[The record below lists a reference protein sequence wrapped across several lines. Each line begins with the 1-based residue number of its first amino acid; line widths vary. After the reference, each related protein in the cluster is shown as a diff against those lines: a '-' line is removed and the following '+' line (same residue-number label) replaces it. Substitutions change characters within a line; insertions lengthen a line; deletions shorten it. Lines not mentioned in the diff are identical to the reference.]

1 MLSTTHL
8 PPHARTAARTVTALL
23 VAAAMFGGPA
33 AVASTVTSPP
43 AGKSAGSTTPTVSHS
58 PRPVVSPWAGPLTM
72 PCPPS
77 AATHPSPAITDPPS
91 ALPPTPTNGPIGGPL
106 LGSSG
111 IAVQSAAGVPAT
123 PDITA
128 SSWVIADADT
138 GEVLAAKDPHG
149 RFLPASTLK
158 TLTAVTLI
166 PRLDPCQIY
175 VATKK
180 DLHAE
185 CTCAGVA
192 DGTAYRIR
200 MLFTGMLIYSG
211 NDAANTLAGAYG
223 GIDKTVTAMNAE
235 AKYLKAYDTEAG
247 TPSGLDTPGERSSA
261 YDLALIARAGLA
273 MPDFR
278 SYVSTRHV
286 LFTMPHG
293 ETQTLFTHVKLLPN
307 YDGAIGIKNG
317 FTVAAQATYV
327 GAATRNG
334 HTIIA
339 TLMHSTVGTAVWHED
354 AALLD
359 WGFAA
364 VGKVTPVGELV
375 SPDLPPLPSAP
386 GSSAT
391 ASSSAA
397 SLAASSGFAAPTSVL
412 KAVVKA
418 SDIHK
423 ASASGSSVAV
433 PLTIAGVVAVGAGAT
448 LASLQRRRRRRVAS
462 LEKSLRF

>member
-1 MLSTTHL
+1 MLPTPRAL
-8 PPHARTAARTVTALL
+8 PRAWVRGLSALAVAATALMATPAAAATAAK
-23 VAAAMFGGPA
+23 
-33 AVASTVTSPP
+33 TSPP
-43 AGKSAGSTTPTVSHS
+43 ASPTITPSVSHT
-58 PRPVVSPWAGPLTM
+58 PQPVVSPFAGPLSE
-72 PCPPS
+72 PCPD
-77 AATHPSPAITDPPS
+77 AAHEHPTPAVTAPPS
-91 ALPPTPTNGPIGGPL
+91 SEPTTPADGPIGGPA

-111 IAVQSAAGVPAT
+111 VVTGAGAPAV

-128 SSWVIADADT
+128 ASWVVADADT
-138 GEVLAAKDPHG
+138 GEILGAKDPHG

-166 PRLDPCQIY
+166 PRLDPCAIY
-175 VATKK
+175 TAKPA

-192 DGTAYRIR
+192 DGTAYRIK

-223 GIDKTVTAMNAE
+223 GIDKTVAAMNSE
-235 AKYLKAYDTEAG
+235 AKYLKAYDTQAG

-293 ETQTLFTHVKLLPN
+293 KTQTLFTHVKLLPN

-339 TLMHSTVGTAVWHED
+339 TLMHSTVGTQVWHED

-364 VGKVTPVGELV
+364 EGKATAVGVLV
-375 SPDLPPLPSAP
+375 DPDLPPAPSASAISSSP
-386 GSSAT
+386 APTTTITSRPSTANTFALPKVVEASSARKPST
-391 ASSSAA
+391 
-397 SLAASSGFAAPTSVL
+397 SSG
-412 KAVVKA
+412 
-418 SDIHK
+418 
-423 ASASGSSVAV
+423 SVAI
-433 PLTIAGVVAVGAGAT
+433 PLALAGALVVAAAT
-448 LASLQRRRRRRVAS
+448 TLTSLQRRRRRRARS

>member
-1 MLSTTHL
+1 MFPLSPVTRAL
-8 PPHARTAARTVTALL
+8 PRSAALAVTAAVVVALASAP
-23 VAAAMFGGPA
+23 AAAATP
-33 AVASTVTSPP
+33 SPTGTP
-43 AGKSAGSTTPTVSHS
+43 TTPSTPSTSLS
-58 PRPVVSPWAGPLTM
+58 PSPTHTPNPVVSPFRGPLTL
-72 PCPPS
+72 PCPAS
-77 AATHPSPAITDPPS
+77 AATSPAPAVTDPPS
-91 ALPPTPTNGPIGGPL
+91 SQPTPPPDGPVGGAQ
-106 LGSSG
+106 LGTSG
-111 IAVQSAAGVPAT
+111 VVVGQGAPAA

-128 SSWVIADADT
+128 ASWVVADADT
-138 GEVLAAKDPHG
+138 GEILGAKDPHG

-175 VATKK
+175 TPTAA

-185 CTCAGVA
+185 CTCVGVA
-192 DGTAYRIR
+192 AGLPYRVR

-211 NDAANTLAGAYG
+211 NDAANTLADAYG
-223 GIDKTVTAMNAE
+223 GIDKTVAAMNAE
-235 AKYLKAYDTEAG
+235 AHYLKAYDTQAG

-273 MPDFR
+273 MPDFA

-286 LFTMPHG
+286 LFPVAKDKT
-293 ETQTLFTHVKLLPN
+293 ETKFTHVKLLPN
-307 YDGAIGIKNG
+307 YDGAIGVKNG

-364 VGKVTPVGELV
+364 IGRTTPVGQLV
-375 SPDLPPLPSAP
+375 EPDQPPVPSAP
-386 GSSAT
+386 ASSGAT
-391 ASSSAA
+391 SAAALTTTHSSAA
-397 SLAASSGFAAPTSVL
+397 AVITKEAVARASERKASSAGT
-412 KAVVKA
+412 
-418 SDIHK
+418 
-423 ASASGSSVAV
+423 SVAV
-433 PLTIAGVVAVGAGAT
+433 PVTVAVVVVVAAAAAFVV
-448 LASLQRRRRRRVAS
+448 LARRKRRKAMTI
-462 LEKSLRF
+462 EEALRL